1 MDYAIKFSKVDSK
14 VVKELYQKLNEY
26 GLKPQ
31 TIIQIINIMPRTSD
45 ELKVILIEEDKF
57 FSEEEVSR
65 IIDLLNNYSI
75 E

>member
-1 MDYAIKFSKVDSK
+1 METITLDYAIKFSKVDSK

-45 ELKVILIEEDKF
+45 ELKVILIEDC
-57 FSEEEVSR
+57 
-65 IIDLLNNYSI
+65 LLYTSPSPRDRG
-75 E
+75 